1 MNKLL
6 LNRAGRNHIRF
17 FPMPDTVP
25 DIPDLEADRIRWCES
40 RYKAL
45 ERDPEAKRLCLYKNR
60 TKGYLVSVWESGGL
74 YYLIQCIRN
83 EWKTFDDTI
92 YVTKDGNDAVA
103 IAKFVHEN
111 IETIM
116 ADYRQQILDARDQ
129 LLRDKAARV
138 RGPADA

>member
-1 MNKLL
+1 MNRLL
-6 LNRAGRNHIRF
+6 LNQTGRNHIRI
-17 FPMPDTVP
+17 FPMKDTVQ
-25 DIPDLEADRIRWCES
+25 DLPESEADRIRWCEA

-45 ERDPEAKRLCLYKNR
+45 EADPEAKRLCLYKNR
-60 TKGYLVSVWESGGL
+60 TKGYLVSVWESKGL

-92 YVTKDGNDAVA
+92 YVTKDGDDAVA

-116 ADYRQQILDARDQ
+116 ADYKQQILDARDQ
-129 LLRDKAARV
+129 LLRDAAARS
-138 RGPADA
+138 RGTHDA